1 MNSARL
7 LKAIWAFAGSRAFSV
22 FVLVTSVTYALVL
35 ATFGV
40 LVDTRW
46 LDIMAGLYPFKLL
59 YALFFLNL
67 VLFGIGWVPGV
78 VRRCRR
84 AEPAHKTE
92 LPDKFEHARQ
102 IPGAGFRGEDLKQYL
117 RRRGYRILDDAA
129 TDVPPGQASVFHA
142 SRGRYSPLGNLLFHA
157 GFLLLLVGAVT
168 NAFYRFEG
176 TAFITEGGSFTGAK
190 QEYRTIASPST
201 AALPKVD
208 FDVEKISAEFWRGRV
223 LFTRLEAQ
231 IMDRGGLD
239 VAKLSS
245 AARVGNAEVTISGY
259 AYAPTYRLKNR
270 KGEFVSMGRVRLN
283 IFGPGSEDYFY
294 VPGYPYKIF
303 VSFYPD
309 YAKVDGKI
317 VNGSIE
323 PLNPAY
329 FLRIM
334 RGRIPVYTGL
344 VRPGAWAE
352 FDGMSISFPSFVKT
366 GSFQIVRNPGNPF
379 IWTAF
384 AAMVLGLAWRLL
396 LYRKEVV
403 LWRDDASRT
412 WLSGSADYY
421 RKLHAG
427 WIDSLAERFGRA
439 ST

>member
-1 MNSARL
+1 MTSARL
-7 LKAIWAFAGSRAFSV
+7 LKSLWALAGSRALSV

-35 ATFGV
+35 AVFGV
-40 LVDTRW
+40 LVETRW
-46 LDIMAGLYPFKLL
+46 LDIMAGLYPFRLL

-84 AEPAHKTE
+84 AEPA
-92 LPDKFEHARQ
+92 LPGRLEHARQ
-102 IPGAGFRGEDLKQYL
+102 IPGAGFRVEDLKQFL
-117 RRRGYRILDDAA
+117 RRRGYRILDAA
-129 TDVPPGQASVFHA
+129 AMDVPPGQASVFYA

-190 QEYRTIASPST
+190 TEYRTIASPST
-201 AALPKVD
+201 AALPEVD

-231 IMDRGGLD
+231 LMDRGGLD

-245 AARVGNAEVTISGY
+245 AARVGNADVTISGY
-259 AYAPTYRLKNR
+259 AYAPSYRLKNR
-270 KGEFVSMGRVRLN
+270 EGEIVGLGSVRLN

-309 YAKVDGKI
+309 HAEVNGKI
-317 VNGSIE
+317 VNRSIE

-366 GSFQIVRNPGNPF
+366 GNFLIVRNPGNPF

-384 AAMVLGLAWRLL
+384 IAMMLGLAWRLL
-396 LYRKEVV
+396 WYRKEVV
-403 LWRDDASRT
+403 LWRDDAGRN

-427 WIDSLAERFGRA
+427 WIDSLAERFERA
-439 ST
+439 RA